1 MEIQDLHLIYHDCI
15 GKLNNHRLKEA
26 LQLLDCL
33 VFQSSEWSLNQ
44 EKEDLEQS
52 YNMLLNFME
61 QGAEDKEKENLFESF
76 IRRAYELADKA
87 YRQAV
92 KAKNASG
99 YFETLRNRETLS
111 PNLSFTSISK
121 NLDDNEK
128 NLLMLNME
136 KESPRRNQVQ
146 EKLIKEYTELYPQL
160 FNIVWTDNIWTKQ
173 NKEEVEAFF
182 KSDYTNLN
190 VLSLI
195 VSAMTLSCLCF
206 FDIRKTMLLFEL
218 SEMDSK
224 SAVTQR
230 AFIGAI
236 LIVLTYKD
244 RLGIYKELESYIKLR
259 SDDTDFSSSLS
270 ELQLQ
275 LMMTMETKT
284 IAKKMRED
292 IIPSMIKSS
301 QFRNNKFGFTG
312 VDDILSKNEINPDWE
327 NNNEIKEIEQK
338 IAKLAELQA
347 NGADVYMGTFS
358 SLKSYP
364 FFYMTANWLYP
375 FDKQHPDVSQLF
387 IGKDSFFKAFIQ
399 SNALC
404 DSDCYSFCMM
414 AKMIPQSQQ
423 DMLLSQ
429 MNQMAEAKEMNFV
442 DMIKQNSVSSASLR
456 RLYLQDLYRF
466 FSLCKQAEGIKNP
479 FKENMLLADIPAFDT
494 IFMNSEQLYK
504 LIAFSFKQNN
514 YGITL
519 HLYKKL
525 ETLANLSAEDYQK
538 IGFCYQKENDYENA
552 ITYYKRADVIK
563 SNSQW
568 TLSHLAQC
576 YRIVED
582 YENAEKIYSQLS
594 DINPDNL
601 QTLFRHGECL
611 VHMQRYEESFPI
623 FFKVE
628 YLDKHPEKAQR
639 AIAWCSFLTGK
650 LEQAETY
657 YLKLIEG
664 ENTSDEDFL
673 NAGHVFWAQRKV
685 PKAATYY
692 RKFISAIGKE
702 HFNDSYFMDDF
713 CVLSKYGIT
722 KNEVCMMMDILS

>member
-1 MEIQDLHLIYHDCI
+1 MEIQDLHLIYDDCI

-26 LQLLDCL
+26 LQLMDCL
-33 VFQSSEWSLNQ
+33 VFQSNDWTLNQ

-52 YNMLLNFME
+52 YNMLLKFME
-61 QGAEDKEKENLFESF
+61 QGAEDKEKEKLFESF
-76 IRRAYELADKA
+76 IRRAYELSDKA
-87 YRQAV
+87 YRQTV
-92 KAKNASG
+92 KTKESSN
-99 YFETLRNRETLS
+99 YFEILRNREMLS
-111 PNLSFTSISK
+111 PSLSFASISQK
-121 NLDDNEK
+121 LDDNEK
-128 NLLMLNME
+128 NQLILNLE
-136 KESPRRNQVQ
+136 KDTPRKHQTQ
-146 EKLIKEYTELYPQL
+146 EKLIKEYTELYPQI
-160 FNIVWTDNIWTKQ
+160 FNIVWTDTVWTQQ
-173 NKEEVEAFF
+173 NKEEVEAFL

-218 SEMDSK
+218 SEMESK
-224 SAVTQR
+224 SSVTQR
-230 AFIGAI
+230 AFIGAV

-244 RLGIYKELESYIKLR
+244 RLNVYKELENYIKLR
-259 SDDTDFSSSLS
+259 SDDAQFSTSLV

-301 QFRNNKFGFTG
+301 QFRHTKFGFSE
-312 VDDILSKNEINPDWE
+312 VDEMLGKNETNPDWD
-327 NNNEIKEIEQK
+327 NNKEIKEIEQK

-358 SLKSYP
+358 NLKSYP
-364 FFYMTANWLYP
+364 FFYLAANWLYP
-375 FDKQHPDVSQLF
+375 FDKQHPDVSSLF
-387 IGKDSFFKAFIQ
+387 RDKDTFFKAFIQ

-423 DMLLSQ
+423 EMLRAQISQ
-429 MNQMAEAKEMNFV
+429 MTEAKETDFI
-442 DMIKQNSVSSASLR
+442 DLIKQNIISSASLR

-466 FSLCKQAEGIKNP
+466 FSLSKQAEGIKNP
-479 FKENMLLADIPAFDT
+479 FKENMLLTSIPAFDA
-494 IFMNSEQLYK
+494 IFLNPEQLYK

-519 HLYKKL
+519 HLYSKL
-525 ETLANLSAEDYQK
+525 EKLTNLSADDYQK
-538 IGFCYQKENDYENA
+538 IGFCYQKESDYENA

-563 SNSQW
+563 TNSHW

-576 YRIVED
+576 YRIIED
-582 YENAEKIYSQLS
+582 YDNAEKTYAQLNDAS
-594 DINPDNL
+594 SDNL

-611 VHMQRYEESFPI
+611 VHLQRYEESFPL

-650 LEQAETY
+650 LEQAKTY
-657 YLKLIEG
+657 YSKLLEG
-664 ENTSDEDFL
+664 ENASAEDYL
-673 NAGHVFWAQRKV
+673 NAGHVFWSQRETN
-685 PKAATYY
+685 KAITHYQ
-692 RKFISAIGKE
+692 KFISSLGKE
-702 HFNDSYFMDDF
+702 HFNESYFMDDF
-713 CVLSKYGIT
+713 SILSKYGIT
-722 KNEVCMMMDILS
+722 KNEVCMMMDILA